1 LYSRIKTSS
10 RKEDMGKPKRIT
22 AREIEGIPKCLR
34 SGETNLL
41 HIITNKAKEHG
52 KK

>member
-1 LYSRIKTSS
+1 
-10 RKEDMGKPKRIT
+10 MGKLMRIT
-22 AREIEGIPKCLR
+22 AREIEGIPKCPR

-52 KK
+52 DIRNGIKKDIHT